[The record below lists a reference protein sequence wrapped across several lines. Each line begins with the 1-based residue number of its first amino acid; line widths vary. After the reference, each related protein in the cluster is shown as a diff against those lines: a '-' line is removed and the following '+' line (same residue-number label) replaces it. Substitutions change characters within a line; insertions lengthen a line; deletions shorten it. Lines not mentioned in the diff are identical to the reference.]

1 MNSKIYS
8 FELGLDV
15 SVTSKEQLAKL
26 IAERRDRNMPE
37 ALIHELQSWHIAR
50 LDRTDL
56 RL

>member
-8 FELGLDV
+8 FELGRDV

-37 ALIHELQSWHIAR
+37 VLIRDLQNWHLAR
-50 LDRTDL
+50 LDRTDF
-56 RL
+56 RP